1 MLEVIEELIERLS
14 ALSGL
19 IAENMMRGPAHAFID
34 MGRRVERALSICRVT
49 RGLQASGQEGLNVLL
64 ELCDSQITYRSRYL
78 SGAAP
83 LQVLDLVLLDP
94 DNPRSLAFQVE
105 ALVQRISGL
114 PPLDDRNLPEQT
126 LLDARA
132 ILAPLQAQAIADVD
146 SGTLHAIE
154 IQLLSLSD
162 RISERY
168 FLPNETVAPRQQGRC
183 CHDLQCHSH
192 HHAVLQQ
199 SGAPG
204 PLQPAAAPHRLAGA
218 DGERLP
224 AGRQPGPRRHP
235 PEKQPLAR
243 Q

>member
-1 MLEVIEELIERLS
+1 
-14 ALSGL
+14 
-19 IAENMMRGPAHAFID
+19 
-34 MGRRVERALSICRVT
+34 
-49 RGLQASGQEGLNVLL
+49 VLL

-168 FLPNETVAPRQQGRC
+168 FLPNETVAPRRQG
-183 CHDLQCHSH
+183 
-192 HHAVLQQ
+192 AVVMIYNVTHTTTLFY
-199 SGAPG
+199 SN
-204 PLQPAAAPHRLAGA
+204 LVRLARFNL
-218 DGERLP
+218 RLRP
-224 AGRQPGPRRHP
+224 STGRGRR
-235 PEKQPLAR
+235 
-243 Q
+243 